1 MEKQVFLDRVRE
13 TLLHNGMTEE
23 AAARQMDKLSRYIDQ
38 EGGANTSAMLE
49 EEDPVL
55 LAEEICAILKR
66 NAARRAAELPHEHVV
81 RAEVVTDVDAPT
93 RSEAQTVQPDIVPM
107 TAPAEE
113 LPVQDYVM
121 PESIYVPPTHE
132 EKRPQ
137 EKQKARKKKQKQNR
151 EMLEIDAVGSRAVE
165 YAGNTG
171 GPLFWTIFLVSL
183 PFVAAICLAV
193 LAIFIACFLAMTVLI
208 IASMAAMIVV
218 AAVGTAFTLVA
229 LIYGI
234 VQALSTL
241 PIGLFEIGIGIT
253 AGAIVLFTSIL
264 LYNFAIRLL
273 PFTIKQLAR
282 FFGWTVRRGKVL
294 FVYLKGECAKL

>member
-13 TLLHNGMTEE
+13 TLLHNGLTEE
-23 AAARQMDKLSRYIDQ
+23 AAERQIHKLSRYIDE
-38 EGGANTSAMLE
+38 EGGANTAAMLE

-66 NAARRAAELPHEHVV
+66 NAAQRAAQLPREEEICAETVTETEAPATHEMQI
-81 RAEVVTDVDAPT
+81 EPDVIPMP
-93 RSEAQTVQPDIVPM
+93 STVQ
-107 TAPAEE
+107 E
-113 LPVQDYVM
+113 LPVQDYVA
-121 PESIYVPPTHE
+121 PESVYLPPRVE
-132 EKRPQ
+132 ENRPTG
-137 EKQKARKKKQKQNR
+137 KKSARKKKKKHDR

-183 PFVAAICLAV
+183 PFVAAICLAI
-193 LAIFIACFLAMTVLI
+193 LAAFLACFLSLTVLI
-208 IASMAAMIVV
+208 IVSMATMIVV

-253 AGAIVLFTSIL
+253 AGAVVLFTSIL

-273 PFTIKQLAR
+273 PFAMKQLAR

-294 FVYLKGECAKL
+294 FIYLKGECAKL